1 MATVIYKDGESTKV
15 EHQDLQNHLNIGW
28 SLTKEPVEE
37 KQVEPVPIEEI
48 DTNQSGKL
56 SNKEIRAAAKNAGI
70 EGWEN
75 TRIKTL
81 LKELGHGD
89 KED

>member
-1 MATVIYKDGESTKV
+1 MAIVIYKDGGSTKV
-15 EHQDLQNHLNIGW
+15 EHFDLQNHLNIGW
-28 SLTKEPVEE
+28 SLSKEPVEE

-56 SNKEIRAAAKNAGI
+56 SSEEIRNAAKEAGI
-70 EGWEN
+70 VDWEKK
-75 TRIKTL
+75 RIKTL

-89 KED
+89 N